1 MLEFSCFA
9 EVCTVTDSM
18 KASAP
23 DADWLAN
30 PRWEG
35 IVRANTANDVDRL
48 RGSVHV
54 EHTVARPRAERLW
67 KVLHEENFDLG
78 LGAVTSNQVT
88 ASKEP
93 PLGAAPRE
101 SVASGQGHGR

>member
-1 MLEFSCFA
+1 MLEFSRFA
-9 EVCTVTDSM
+9 EVFTVTDSM

-35 IVRANTANDVDRL
+35 IVRAYTANDVDRL

-54 EHTVARPRAERLW
+54 EHTVARPGAERLW
-67 KVLHEENFDLG
+67 KLLHEENYGLG
-78 LGAVTSNQVT
+78 LGAVTGNQ
-88 ASKEP
+88 AIGAKER
-93 PLGAAPRE
+93 AAGC
-101 SVASGQGHGR
+101 SAA

>member
-1 MLEFSCFA
+1 MLEFSGFA

-18 KASAP
+18 KAPAP

-35 IVRANTANDVDRL
+35 IVRAFTANDTDRL

-67 KVLHEENFDLG
+67 KLLHEENFDLG
-78 LGAVTSNQVT
+78 LGSVTGNQAT
-88 ASKEP
+88 GSKER
-93 PLGAAPRE
+93 AAGC
-101 SVASGQGHGR
+101 SAA

>member
-1 MLEFSCFA
+1 VRQPSSPMLEFSCFA

-18 KASAP
+18 KAPAP

-35 IVRANTANDVDRL
+35 IVRAFTANDTDRL

-67 KVLHEENFDLG
+67 KLLHEENFDLG
-78 LGAVTSNQVT
+78 LGSVTGNQAT
-88 ASKEP
+88 GSKER
-93 PLGAAPRE
+93 AAGC
-101 SVASGQGHGR
+101 SAA